1 MQTYFISM
9 SAQGHA
15 GIGETMYKIKI
26 TTFAYEKKKGA
37 WKNVGV
43 GFSTEEYESLKEAED
58 ACREHERDIPG
69 VLKVRCTP
77 VSEEEYVIAV

>member
-1 MQTYFISM
+1 ML
-9 SAQGHA
+9 GL
-15 GIGETMYKIKI
+15 EKTMYKIKI
-26 TTFAYEKKKGA
+26 TTFDYEKKKGV

-58 ACREHERDIPG
+58 ACREHERNIPG

>member
-9 SAQGHA
+9 SAQGHT
-15 GIGETMYKIKI
+15 GIGEDMFKIKM
-26 TTFAYEKKKGA
+26 TTLAYQKEKKA